1 MTKSISEILARL
13 TAIAAERKGTAPQVP
28 PKKDPALVREI
39 EALRAEFT
47 EKGVPFTEGALE
59 GMAENRLLHRKAEE
73 QNAALFAQ
81 TAAIPRRFAKATLSG
96 FMPFDDVQTAAFEKV
111 CAWSQG
117 VSAGETPWLILS
129 GSWGTGK
136 SHLACAALNSLR
148 ECKGL
153 TVRFVACLDLV
164 RAVQDTYSNESGTT
178 EAKITA
184 DLSRI
189 DILCLDDVA
198 ADPTTFESKLLT
210 RILDARYRND
220 RPTLIVT
227 NLSIRERDGK
237 PSEFDAFVGNLVA
250 SRVHECATYVDCT
263 TTDFRRV
270 SANRTNDPT
279 KLF

>member
-13 TAIAAERKGTAPQVP
+13 TANAAERKGTAPQVP

-39 EALRAEFT
+39 EALRAELT

-96 FMPFDDVQTAAFEKV
+96 FMPFDDVQAAAFERV
-111 CAWSQG
+111 CAWSHG
-117 VSAGETPWLILS
+117 VMAGETPWMILA

-136 SHLACAALNSLR
+136 SHMACAALNSLR

-178 EAKITA
+178 EAKIIA

-198 ADPTTFESKLLT
+198 ADPTLFESKLLT
-210 RILDARYRND
+210 RVLDARYRND
-220 RPTLIVT
+220 RPTMIVT
-227 NLSIRERDGK
+227 NLSIREKCGK

-250 SRVHECATYVDCT
+250 SRVHECATFVDCT
-263 TTDFRRV
+263 TTDFRRGLKQRKV
-270 SANRTNDPT
+270 DQNN
-279 KLF
+279 

>member
-1 MTKSISEILARL
+1 M
-13 TAIAAERKGTAPQVP
+13 
-28 PKKDPALVREI
+28 REI

-96 FMPFDDVQTAAFEKV
+96 FMPFDDVQAAAFEKV

>member
-96 FMPFDDVQTAAFEKV
+96 FMPFDDVQAAAFEKV

-164 RAVQDTYSNESGTT
+164 RAVQDTYSNESSTPAIATT
-178 EAKITA
+178 
-184 DLSRI
+184 
-189 DILCLDDVA
+189 V
-198 ADPTTFESKLLT
+198 
-210 RILDARYRND
+210 
-220 RPTLIVT
+220 RP
-227 NLSIRERDGK
+227 
-237 PSEFDAFVGNLVA
+237 
-250 SRVHECATYVDCT
+250 
-263 TTDFRRV
+263 
-270 SANRTNDPT
+270 
-279 KLF
+279 